1 MNLIEK
7 EESERI
13 YRCVI
18 MRDGEL
24 VLNVVYKEI
33 QVGDSSEIWGCYYG
47 SPDSWALFHV
57 DANEDYPVDFGTFA
71 FDGDSIMDAGMAKT
85 SMDVDEINE
94 ICNQLELLRNKF
106 LEFDENYEL
115 LGLSETGQE
124 FVQHYENETFEN
136 EIHSISPTFSYDYIE
151 MIQDQWSVDVRI

>member
-18 MRDGEL
+18 MRDGKL

-33 QVGDSSEIWGCYYG
+33 QVGDSYEVWGCYYG

>member
-33 QVGDSSEIWGCYYG
+33 QVDDSYEIWGCYYG
-47 SPDSWALFHV
+47 SPDDWHQFHV
-57 DANEDYPVDFGTFA
+57 DAEEDYPVVFTDWE
-71 FDGDSIMDAGMAKT
+71 SIVDMEMVKT
-85 SMDVDEINE
+85 SMDDGEGARPADTRCGRGSWAV
-94 ICNQLELLRNKF
+94 
-106 LEFDENYEL
+106 
-115 LGLSETGQE
+115 
-124 FVQHYENETFEN
+124 
-136 EIHSISPTFSYDYIE
+136 
-151 MIQDQWSVDVRI
+151 